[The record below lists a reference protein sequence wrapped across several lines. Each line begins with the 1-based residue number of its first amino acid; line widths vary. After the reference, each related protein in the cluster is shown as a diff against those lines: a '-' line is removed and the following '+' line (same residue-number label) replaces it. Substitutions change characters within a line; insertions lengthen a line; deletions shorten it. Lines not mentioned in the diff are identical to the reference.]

1 MSAASLKRINSQR
14 LNVTFTKNV
23 EWVVLT
29 LAVFVWLLLPQ
40 DRFYATGF
48 QQFLFISS

>member
-14 LNVTFTKNV
+14 LKF

-29 LAVFVWLLLPQ
+29 LAVFVWLLLPR

-48 QQFLFISS
+48 QQFLFTSS